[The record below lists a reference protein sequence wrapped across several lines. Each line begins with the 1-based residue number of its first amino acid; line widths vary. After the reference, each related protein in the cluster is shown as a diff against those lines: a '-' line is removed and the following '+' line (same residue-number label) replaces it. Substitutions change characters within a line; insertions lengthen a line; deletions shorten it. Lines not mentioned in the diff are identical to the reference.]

1 MNEVAL
7 DNGKLLPREFTAWT
21 YGHAVTSYR
30 AQGSTSEESILV
42 LGNTAAQ
49 KLSHR
54 ELYVG
59 NTRYRGAHAI
69 YVTNVETLYQRLSW
83 RNAGR
88 ELASEFVQRQRWR
101 MQHDQ
106 RIRQQQA
113 VRQTQRL

>member
-1 MNEVAL
+1 M
-7 DNGKLLPREFTAWT
+7 
-21 YGHAVTSYR
+21 TSYR

-42 LGNTAAQ
+42 LGSTAAQ

-69 YVTNVETLYQRLSW
+69 YVTNVEHLYQRLAW
-83 RNAGR
+83 RDTGR
-88 ELASEFVQRQRWR
+88 ELASEFVQRQRWT
-101 MQHDQ
+101 MQLNQ

-113 VRQTQRL
+113 VGQTQRP